1 MMHSTD
7 TKSKFLELRAK
18 DWSLARISKQLDVS
32 VRTLVEWNR
41 QHRDELRTLRAV
53 EIEALQEKLL
63 ATHEHQ
69 LTTLVTQ
76 LKCLD
81 EQIAVQKLE
90 FVETKDLYRIAA
102 SVRAQVRQL
111 MIPIESFDPPKEK

>member
-1 MMHSTD
+1 MHSTD

-18 DWSLARISKQLDVS
+18 DWSLVRISKELNVG
-32 VRTLVEWNR
+32 VRTLVDWNR

-53 EIEALQEKLL
+53 EIEALQENLL

-76 LKCLD
+76 LNHID
-81 EQIAVQKLE
+81 QRIASAKLE

-102 SVRAQVRQL
+102 SVRAQVQQL
-111 MIPIESFDPPKEK
+111 MIPIESFDPPKDK

>member
-1 MMHSTD
+1 MHATD
-7 TKSKFLELRAK
+7 TKSKFFELRAK
-18 DWSLARISKQLDVS
+18 DWSLARIAKQLDVS
-32 VRTLVEWNR
+32 VRTLVDWNL
-41 QHRDELRTLRAV
+41 QSRDELRTLRAV

-69 LTTLVTQ
+69 LTTLITQ
-76 LKCLD
+76 LNRLD
-81 EQIAVQKLE
+81 ERIALQKLK

>member
-1 MMHSTD
+1 MMPSTD

-32 VRTLVEWNR
+32 VRTLV
-41 QHRDELRTLRAV
+41 
-53 EIEALQEKLL
+53 
-63 ATHEHQ
+63 
-69 LTTLVTQ
+69 TQ

-81 EQIAVQKLE
+81 ERIAVQKLE

-111 MIPIESFDPPKEK
+111 VIPIESFDPPTQK

>member
-1 MMHSTD
+1 MHSTD
-7 TKSKFLELRAK
+7 TKSKFLELRTK

-32 VRTLVEWNR
+32 VRTLVDWNR
-41 QHRDELRTLRAV
+41 QHRDELRTLRSV

-76 LKCLD
+76 LNRLD
-81 EQIAVQKLE
+81 ERIASVKLE

-111 MIPIESFDPPKEK
+111 MIPTESFDPPNEK

>member
-1 MMHSTD
+1 MMPSTD

-32 VRTLVEWNR
+32 VRTLV
-41 QHRDELRTLRAV
+41 
-53 EIEALQEKLL
+53 
-63 ATHEHQ
+63 
-69 LTTLVTQ
+69 TQ

-81 EQIAVQKLE
+81 ERIAVQKLE

-102 SVRAQVRQL
+102 SVRSQVRQL
-111 MIPIESFDPPKEK
+111 VIPIESFDPPTQK

>member
-1 MMHSTD
+1 MYSTD

-18 DWSLARISKQLDVS
+18 DWSLVRISKELNVG
-32 VRTLVEWNR
+32 VRTLVDWNR
-41 QHRDELRTLRAV
+41 QSRDELRALRAV

-76 LKCLD
+76 LNRLD
-81 EQIAVQKLE
+81 ERIAMEKLE

-102 SVRAQVRQL
+102 SVRSQVLKL
-111 MIPIESFDPPKEK
+111 MISPEEFDAEEET